1 MDSIY
6 TLNDVGAFIW
16 ENLAEPASITDLK
29 ELILDGYEANT
40 EQVLADLP
48 IFLEEMI
55 KFGAV
60 SRIDQ
65 P

>member
-16 ENLAEPASITDLK
+16 ENLAEPASIADLK

-60 SRIDQ
+60 SLRAQ
-65 P
+65 Q